1 MGHLHA
7 ENIIHRDLA
16 GPAAAVAAA
25 VTTGGG
31 TARNILLD
39 KGGNAKV
46 SDFGLSRR
54 LSEIMV

>member
-16 GPAAAVAAA
+16 
-25 VTTGGG
+25 
-31 TARNILLD
+31 ARNILLD

-46 SDFGLSRR
+46 RAWCA
-54 LSEIMV
+54 